1 MNSEYWLNLKE
12 LWTNWPNREIGGLR
26 KWYILA
32 QYAFWLQQIMVINI
46 EARRKDHWQ
55 MFTHHIVTTMLIF
68 TSYGYHQTKV
78 ANLILC
84 IMDVVDLILPVRP
97 PQSQAQSLLINFYRL
112 QNV

>member
-1 MNSEYWLNLKE
+1 
-12 LWTNWPNREIGGLR
+12 
-26 KWYILA
+26 
-32 QYAFWLQQIMVINI
+32 MVINI

-84 IMDVVDLILPVRP
+84 IMDVVDLILPVSF
-97 PQSQAQSLLINFYRL
+97 PQS
-112 QNV
+112 